1 MNLTKAQN
9 TNSMLLESAR
19 IEISTA
25 DVEIDTVKKTW
36 EIKELLDLGLA
47 RGIKI
52 GFASSKIDIKAD
64 NGDVP
69 IKGITGVKGTVE
81 FALLE
86 RHLPVMAKVMG
97 GLVHL
102 KTKAHDPKKETEIL
116 EANTITADNLIKFK
130 FQNFDLKEPADIV
143 VKQDSKTLN
152 KGADYTIE
160 KDSSGLYGVKFKSG
174 GGFDSAKGTSLEYT
188 VARIKSY
195 VMTKGSGG
203 IAKNLAMKLTNL
215 RNADNGKLIK
225 RTFEFPFGFYDGED
239 SVSFKSKNDGD
250 NVVEVPMKFEFT
262 PHPDM
267 LLDKKLEKMSLY
279 REEMETA

>member
-1 MNLTKAQN
+1 
-9 TNSMLLESAR
+9 
-19 IEISTA
+19 
-25 DVEIDTVKKTW
+25 
-36 EIKELLDLGLA
+36 
-47 RGIKI
+47 
-52 GFASSKIDIKAD
+52 
-64 NGDVP
+64 
-69 IKGITGVKGTVE
+69 
-81 FALLE
+81 
-86 RHLPVMAKVMG
+86 MG